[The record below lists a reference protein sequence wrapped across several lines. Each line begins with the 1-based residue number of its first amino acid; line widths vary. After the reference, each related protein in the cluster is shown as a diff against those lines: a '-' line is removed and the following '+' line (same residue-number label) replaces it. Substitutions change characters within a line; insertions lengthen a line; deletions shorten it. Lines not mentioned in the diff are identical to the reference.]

1 MFLEREEYNFVIT
14 YDYVTKEPLKEDPND
29 NSGDFAFNVA
39 DAYNYNPQQQYIPQQ
54 QPTPVFTGAPMNTP
68 VNPYFQQQAQPQ
80 YYNNGFTGFVGN
92 PYFLP
97 QGGMS
102 QPVGVYNP
110 YFQQPMFFQQAP
122 QPVKDQVVFVDGYSP
137 YGKGL
142 LPQGIE
148 AQCDQLQMDMMLEQ
162 EKVMAEREKRIQGY
176 YINNGYYNG
185 YNYYGMPYM
194 NTMDQGV
201 YNRYIAQVQELTNQA
216 IQRRSDFNKNISRL
230 VHKIV
235 GDDISEEEIDR
246 IYDGYSYT
254 IPGTKVQEYQ
264 IQDKLDRLVPV
275 DNSAYYQQQFDN
287 VSRMY
292 RSLMPET
299 DNLNEWLHNCGYLI
313 LEDKMENHIH
323 NMKDASR
330 FYTPDTFHMFLRR
343 YAKENN
349 IQKNQE
355 QVVQDLKVGNINS
368 LPTNRDEAA
377 RLLFGNQVAAEMA
390 SFREKLEG
398 GYVPIGP
405 PNQAGTPVVMTDELE
420 NEFELRRGAFVNS
433 IFNNQNHAQQNAM
446 KGVT

>member
-1 MFLEREEYNFVIT
+1 
-14 YDYVTKEPLKEDPND
+14 
-29 NSGDFAFNVA
+29 
-39 DAYNYNPQQQYIPQQ
+39 
-54 QPTPVFTGAPMNTP
+54 
-68 VNPYFQQQAQPQ
+68 
-80 YYNNGFTGFVGN
+80 
-92 PYFLP
+92 
-97 QGGMS
+97 
-102 QPVGVYNP
+102 
-110 YFQQPMFFQQAP
+110 MFFQQAP

-142 LPQGIE
+142 LPEGIE

-201 YNRYIAQVQELTNQA
+201 YNRYIAQVRDLANQA

-313 LEDKMENHIH
+313 LEDKMEEHIH

-355 QVVQDLKVGNINS
+355 QVVQDLKGGNISS